1 MSVAPGV
8 RRRLRGKR
16 PPPVAYRRKSRVKMT
31 PTIYVFPRLW
41 FAMDRERFVGPAGL
55 YWLDLEPCGEDGTYA
70 AVVTGTDPLQAT
82 VYESTISYDCFSP
95 AGPWRRVGRLCDI
108 RGVQILMG
116 KDRYL
121 GLSGNDQLFD
131 FITNRACRHMRCVY
145 TYRAGFYLRVDVRR
159 CDSFAIYR
167 LSGIAS
173 IDEWWH
179 AAGYAFAGVLT
190 FEAMC
195 RMR

>member
-1 MSVAPGV
+1 MSAAPGV

-16 PPPVAYRRKSRVKMT
+16 PPPLAYRRKSRVKMT

-41 FAMDRERFVGPAGL
+41 FAMDCERFVGPAGL
-55 YWLDLEPCGEDGTYA
+55 SWLDLEPCGEDGTYA
-70 AVVTGTDPLQAT
+70 AVVTGTDTLQAT
-82 VYESTISYDCFSP
+82 VYESNISYDCFSP
-95 AGPWRRVGRLCDI
+95 AGPWRRVGRLSDI
-108 RGVQILMG
+108 RGVQILMA
-116 KDRYL
+116 KDKYMSSY
-121 GLSGNDQLFD
+121 GTHQLFD
-131 FITNRACRHMRCVY
+131 FITNNVCRHMRCVY

-173 IDEWWH
+173 LDEWWH
-179 AAGYAFAGVLT
+179 AAGYAFAGVLS

-195 RMR
+195 RLR

>member
-1 MSVAPGV
+1 
-8 RRRLRGKR
+8 
-16 PPPVAYRRKSRVKMT
+16 MT

-41 FAMDRERFVGPAGL
+41 FAMDCERFVGPAAL
-55 YWLDLEPCGEDGTYA
+55 YWMGLEPCGEDGTYA

-82 VYESTISYDCFSP
+82 VYESNISYDCFSP
-95 AGPWRRVGRLCDI
+95 AGPWCRVGRLSDI

-121 GLSGNDQLFD
+121 GQCGSYHLFHWL
-131 FITNRACRHMRCVY
+131 TNQAFRCMRCVH

-173 IDEWWH
+173 IDDWWH
-179 AAGYAFAGVLT
+179 AAITSLSSAIVDERYPPNATNIASQQVPEREGLE
-190 FEAMC
+190 EAS
-195 RMR
+195 RQRI